1 MNTKKLLLLVLT
13 LLCVT
18 CLAFSA
24 CQQTPNSNA
33 ISGLTDISLKCGD
46 TLPTI
51 APVAEY
57 GTVTVTIAKAVDGT
71 AKENL
76 TYEALPNTL
85 PQVGTYYLKATVQA
99 GDNYEGATA
108 YATLTIS
115 HKSFAEIAGE
125 GENKHE
131 VTSDGKY
138 HTWTEKQCACGTT
151 IVGNDSTVDKV
162 ATTISGLNDVT
173 LVCGSAIDVS
183 GISAD
188 HGTVVVEIAK
198 AVEGTEKEN
207 LTYGTIEGTYN
218 YGTYYLRASVAE
230 GDSYKGAVAY
240 AKVTINH
247 QAFENIAGDGED
259 HSEVTTDN
267 KFHSWTEKTCVCGAT
282 VIGNEQTADKKANNV
297 KGLPAELTLVCGSA
311 IDVSGVSAT
320 NGTPV
325 IKVAVA
331 VEGTAKEDL
340 TYIDIPST
348 CTHGVYYVRATV
360 AESDEYLAAA
370 AYAKVTVNH
379 QAYGDITTEVQHQAA
394 EGTTKGYD
402 YKLCACGERIHGE
415 TEYVIV
421 TIKQDGAVI
430 DTQELAIGANVT
442 RPADDK
448 ITARSGYVATLLLN
462 GEVWNAGETAE
473 DFATIELTTRWV
485 IKDDAVI
492 DKVKTNWLF
501 ITEDTGLT
509 EETVN
514 KLTEEDTL
522 WKVETLYNPD
532 KPASPA
538 ELELGDI
545 QLKIN
550 HTYQFTVVSTH
561 RTYVCFG
568 TGTWD
573 TNCYLITEDMAN
585 KPVVITITYTGSNT
599 IVTYNGE
606 TRTYTNTEWPV
617 HNLNGLTFAIQDK
630 DAKDETEH
638 PRFTVSIS
646 KQVIDLY
653 DYVADEARLVAS
665 LPAVDSIDADN
676 AEDVL
681 ALISQIE
688 ALRTAHFTTAQ
699 NASATDVSAHK
710 QKAQQI
716 AADHVLNLKKL
727 ENALPDFDTMWTADK
742 DTQDAAYKA
751 LTKYLAYYNVKFT
764 AEEKET
770 YTEPE
775 KIAFYREFF
784 KDRTIVTDNAFAEST
799 TSFIPWDTYPTT
811 HWNPNNQSGTITLP
825 QIAYGA
831 YDQVTFILVSAGGE
845 TRTLTYGDYVVT
857 DNWGQFIITKQAD
870 GWYANFA
877 VPDAHTG
884 NGVKLSDEIVL
895 GNEGIQVQFQNSG
908 WGWLR
913 IQSTGNDSS
922 INQILGT
929 LTAGT
934 TTVHKI
940 TYSYQTNA
948 GEQTKTEYYLNNGT
962 LVLPN
967 VSDYTDKVGKHTFL
981 GWFVGDTQY
990 NAGAAIT
997 ASATLVAKYEI
1008 REGDYINYTVSFV
1021 DEAGEKL
1028 AEPQTYH
1035 YGETLVLPETP
1046 KAPPSTDECMHNEFK
1061 GWFVGET
1068 QYVGGEKITA
1078 KLTLCAQFVLVD
1090 DTREQF
1096 NVTLTNLDG
1105 ENQTVS
1111 VYDGEVAELPT
1122 VTRDGYVFDGWYK
1135 DGSKYDTEAEV
1146 TDNITLVAKWLI
1158 PNAYKGMV
1166 GTFTDAS
1173 GEGTAVTDS
1182 AWVDSNGNAFTKYW
1196 TPDYQG
1202 DNVWI
1207 KVPTTLFATNDS
1219 LEMFVEIT
1227 GETYSLTCD
1236 NVTTD
1241 DGYMGGKD
1249 IGYKL
1254 QIRFYKQGTT
1264 WYIKT
1269 AQWAKEI
1276 PAEVISGDVVTMHVW
1291 CNTHEAVKVSEVV
1304 GYGNVDYVAKATE
1317 AATAIEN
1324 LAVDADNAT
1333 KLAALKTYMSWRSH
1347 FTTAEYTANP
1357 MSAKATEL
1365 QTALKTAGVVDI
1377 VWMPTTA
1384 NLTEI
1389 KCDDV
1394 CWDISDR
1401 FGNGA
1406 VSIQGKAG
1414 TSDTFTASNWFQPN
1428 KNGNGERTDAVTL
1441 PKINYAMYSEVRF
1454 AIWVQNTTGTTQSL
1468 TINGTEI
1475 PMDKVADTR
1484 YVVYVTT
1491 INGTTTFSVYYAGT
1505 DVVVK
1510 TGSIPAAV
1518 ANGREALTLSLYLDG
1533 WTRVDVT
1540 EFYGTL

>member
-71 AKENL
+71 DKENL

-115 HKSFAEIAGE
+115 HKSFAEIVGE
-125 GENKHE
+125 GTFKEE
-131 VTSDGKY
+131 ATADGKY
-138 HTWTEKQCACGTT
+138 KTWEEKNCSCG
-151 IVGNDSTVDKV
+151 
-162 ATTISGLNDVT
+162 
-173 LVCGSAIDVS
+173 
-183 GISAD
+183 
-188 HGTVVVEIAK
+188 EIIK
-198 AVEGTEKEN
+198 
-207 LTYGTIEGTYN
+207 
-218 YGTYYLRASVAE
+218 
-230 GDSYKGAVAY
+230 
-240 AKVTINH
+240 
-247 QAFENIAGDGED
+247 
-259 HSEVTTDN
+259 
-267 KFHSWTEKTCVCGAT
+267 
-282 VIGNEQTADKKANNV
+282 GNEQINDKKANV
-297 KGLPAELTLVCGSA
+297 ISGLEDKTLVCGSA

-360 AESDEYLAAA
+360 AESDEYLAAT

-379 QAYGDITTEVQHQAA
+379 QAYADITAEAQHQAA

-473 DFATIELTTRWV
+473 DFATIELTTRWLQKSTTT
-485 IKDDAVI
+485 IESI
-492 DKVKTNWLF
+492 TPNWLF
-501 ITEDTGLT
+501 NNPDLDDSVENTLTEDTVNGLWT
-509 EETVN
+509 
-514 KLTEEDTL
+514 
-522 WKVETLYNPD
+522 VETLYNPSF
-532 KPASPA
+532 PGSPA
-538 ELELGDI
+538 EVNLGDI
-545 QLKIN
+545 ALKIN
-550 HTYQFTVVSTH
+550 HTYQLTVIATH
-561 RTYVCFG
+561 RTRICFG

-606 TRTYTNTEWPV
+606 TRTYTNDEWSL
-617 HNLNGLTFAIQDK
+617 HNLNGLAFAIQDK
-630 DAKDETEH
+630 DAKDEAEH

-665 LPAVDSIDADN
+665 LPAVDSIDENN

-681 ALISQIE
+681 ALINQIE

-764 AEEKET
+764 AEEKEA

-799 TSFIPWDTYPTT
+799 TSFIPWASHPTT
-811 HWNPNNQSGTITLP
+811 HWNPNNQSSTITLP

-831 YDQVTFILVSAGGE
+831 YDRVTFILVSDGGD
-845 TRTLTYGDYVVT
+845 TRTITYGDVVVT
-857 DNWGQFIITKQAD
+857 NSWGQFIITKQAD

-877 VPDAHTG
+877 VPDTHTG

-895 GNEGIQVQFQNSG
+895 GNEGIQVQFKNSE

-913 IQSTGNDSS
+913 IQSAGDDSS

-967 VSDYTDKVGKHTFL
+967 VSDYTDNVGKHTFL

-990 NAGAAIT
+990 NAGDKIM

-1008 REGDYINYTVSFV
+1008 REGDYTNYTVSFV
-1021 DEAGEKL
+1021 DADSSEDL
-1028 AEPQTYH
+1028 ATPQTYH
-1035 YGETLVLPETP
+1035 YEGILVLPDDPTKTYEGTG
-1046 KAPPSTDECMHNEFK
+1046 KHYVFE
-1061 GWFVGET
+1061 GWFDDNNV
-1068 QYVGGEKITA
+1068 QYKGGELIKADLELVA
-1078 KLTLCAQFVLVD
+1078 KFKLVD
-1090 DTREQF
+1090 DERAEFT
-1096 NVTLTNLDG
+1096 VTLTNLDG
-1105 ENQTVS
+1105 DNDTVK
-1111 VYDGEVAELPT
+1111 VYDGDVAELPT
-1122 VTRDGYVFDGWYK
+1122 VTRTGYVFDGWYK
-1135 DGSKYDTEAEV
+1135 TDGSKYDTTAEV
-1146 TDNITLVAKWLI
+1146 TSDITLVAKWLVTNSFLGEVT
-1158 PNAYKGMV
+1158 NANGSHLA
-1166 GTFTDAS
+1166 GFTGDA
-1173 GEGTAVTDS
+1173 TAVTDS
-1182 AWVDSNGNAFTKYW
+1182 AWVDSKGNAFTKLWIPSY
-1196 TPDYQG
+1196 DG
-1202 DNVWI
+1202 DNIWFAL
-1207 KVPTTLFATNDS
+1207 PTSAFQQYSA
-1219 LEMFVEIT
+1219 LEIFVEVESGTYTINLDGDEKRPESAT
-1227 GETYSLTCD
+1227 YMGETDNNGLTF
-1236 NVTTD
+1236 T
-1241 DGYMGGKD
+1241 
-1249 IGYKL
+1249 
-1254 QIRFYKQGTT
+1254 IRFYLDGTT
-1264 WYIKT
+1264 WKVATKFSTFSLDGHLTGDTLYLHL
-1269 AQWAKEI
+1269 WH
-1276 PAEVISGDVVTMHVW
+1276 SGHVT
-1291 CNTHEAVKVSEVV
+1291 VKVSEVV
-1304 GYGNVDYVAKATE
+1304 GYGNADYVAKATE

-1324 LAVDADNAT
+1324 LAVDTDNT
-1333 KLAALKTYMSWRSH
+1333 
-1347 FTTAEYTANP
+1347 
-1357 MSAKATEL
+1357 AKAT
-1365 QTALKTAGVVDI
+1365 ALKEYRAWRLHFTSYELTNIQVPTKVKELETELGGGTI
-1377 VWMPTTA
+1377 VETIWTPTTD
-1384 NLTEI
+1384 NL
-1389 KCDDV
+1389 
-1394 CWDISDR
+1394 S
-1401 FGNGA
+1401 
-1406 VSIQGKAG
+1406 SIGFQG
-1414 TSDTFTASNWFQPN
+1414 TSDHVGISTMGQDWMIDKDSNIFQTAYTRNCQ
-1428 KNGNGERTDAVTL
+1428 GTQDIVLTL
-1441 PKINYAMYSEVRF
+1441 PVCTYAVYADVRF
-1454 AIWVQNTTGTTQSL
+1454 CLWVQNTAGTTQSL
-1468 TINGTEI
+1468 TINGQTA
-1475 PMDKVADTR
+1475 PMSAVGSTV
-1484 YVVYVTT
+1484 YVVYIKSVDGVTT
-1491 INGTTTFSVYYAGT
+1491 FEVCYNGSNEVIASGA
-1505 DVVVK
+1505 
-1510 TGSIPAAV
+1510 IPTAV
-1518 ANGREALTLSLYLDG
+1518 AIGQKALTLTISVDG
-1533 WTRVDVT
+1533 WTQLQLS
-1540 EFYGTL
+1540 EIYGRL

>member
-18 CLAFSA
+18 CLVFSA
-24 CQQTPNSNA
+24 CHQTPNSNA

-76 TYEALPNTL
+76 TYGALPNTL

-125 GENKHE
+125 GTFKEE
-131 VTSDGKY
+131 ATADGKY
-138 HTWTEKQCACGTT
+138 KTW
-151 IVGNDSTVDKV
+151 V
-162 ATTISGLNDVT
+162 
-173 LVCGSAIDVS
+173 
-183 GISAD
+183 
-188 HGTVVVEIAK
+188 
-198 AVEGTEKEN
+198 EKECPC
-207 LTYGTIEGTYN
+207 
-218 YGTYYLRASVAE
+218 
-230 GDSYKGAVAY
+230 
-240 AKVTINH
+240 
-247 QAFENIAGDGED
+247 GEII
-259 HSEVTTDN
+259 
-267 KFHSWTEKTCVCGAT
+267 K
-282 VIGNEQTADKKANNV
+282 GNEQVNDKKANV
-297 KGLPAELTLVCGSA
+297 ISGLEGDELVCGSA

-325 IKVAVA
+325 IKVALA
-331 VEGTAKEDL
+331 VEGTEKEDL

-360 AESDEYLAAA
+360 AESDEYLSAT

-379 QAYGDITTEVQHQAA
+379 QAYADITTEVQHQAA

-402 YKLCACGERIHGE
+402 YKLCACGEHIHGE

-473 DFATIELTTRWV
+473 DFATIELTTRWLQKSTTT
-485 IKDDAVI
+485 IESI
-492 DKVKTNWLF
+492 TPNWLF
-501 ITEDTGLT
+501 NTPDLDDSVENTLTEDT
-509 EETVN
+509 VN
-514 KLTEEDTL
+514 SL
-522 WKVETLYNPD
+522 WTVETLYNPSFGS
-532 KPASPA
+532 SPA
-538 ELELGDI
+538 ELKLGDI
-545 QLKIN
+545 ELKIN
-550 HTYQFTVVSTH
+550 HTYQLTVVSAH

-585 KPVVITITYTGSNT
+585 KPVVITITYTGNNT

-606 TRTYTNTEWPV
+606 TRTYTNDEWPV
-617 HNLNGLTFAIQDK
+617 HNLNGLNFAIQDK
-630 DAKDETEH
+630 DAKDEAEH
-638 PRFTVSIS
+638 PRFTVSIN

-665 LPAVDSIDADN
+665 LPAVDSIDANN

-688 ALRTAHFTTAQ
+688 AIRTAHFTTAQ
-699 NASATDVSAHK
+699 NASVTDISAHK

-764 AEEKET
+764 AEEKEA

-784 KDRTIVTDNAFAEST
+784 KDRVIVTDNAFAEST
-799 TSFIPWDTYPTT
+799 ASFIPWDDNPTS

-831 YDQVTFILVSAGGE
+831 FDRVTFIIVSAGGE
-845 TRTLTYGDYVVT
+845 TRTLTYGDVVIT

-884 NGVKLSDEIVL
+884 NSVKLSDEIVL
-895 GNEGIQVQFQNSG
+895 GNEGIQVQFKNSG

-913 IQSTGNDSS
+913 IQANGNDSS
-922 INQILGT
+922 INQISGT

-934 TTVHKI
+934 TTVHQI

-948 GEQTKTEYYLNNGT
+948 GEQTKTQYYLDNAT

-967 VSDYTDKVGKHTFL
+967 VSDYTDNVGKHTFL
-981 GWFVGDTQY
+981 GWFVDDTQY
-990 NAGAAIT
+990 NAGDVIT
-997 ASATLVAKYEI
+997 ASAKLVAKYEV
-1008 REGDYINYTVSFV
+1008 REGDYTNYTVSFV
-1021 DEAGEKL
+1021 DEDGEKL
-1028 AEPQTYH
+1028 AEPQTSH
-1035 YGETLVLPETP
+1035 YEGALVLPDEPTKTYQGTGKHYVFEGWFDDYDVQYKGGELI
-1046 KAPPSTDECMHNEFK
+1046 KADLQLIAEFK
-1061 GWFVGET
+1061 
-1068 QYVGGEKITA
+1068 
-1078 KLTLCAQFVLVD
+1078 LVD
-1090 DTREQF
+1090 DERTEF
-1096 NVTLTNLDG
+1096 KVTLTNLDG

-1122 VTRDGYVFDGWYK
+1122 VTRDGYIFDGWYK
-1135 DGSKYDTEAEV
+1135 DGSKYDTTAEV
-1146 TDNITLVAKWLI
+1146 TDNITLAAKWLVPVTEKQTI
-1158 PNAYKGMV
+1158 ISASDLSTQVTGTLNADRGAAYDK
-1166 GTFTDAS
+1166 
-1173 GEGTAVTDS
+1173 TDS
-1182 AWVDSNGNAFTKYW
+1182 WWVDSEGTKYDKWFLVGNNDPTKQEHNGIRTFTFPLINMSKYSQLNFVMLMDNANVGTVSTPDPTTDAPDRWTDIGSAKAEGQCMRITITKIDGVWTLVSTWNNGNKVSIVLNEEVVNGTK
-1196 TPDYQG
+1196 P
-1202 DNVWI
+1202 
-1207 KVPTTLFATNDS
+1207 
-1219 LEMFVEIT
+1219 LEMRLWTNQTQWLYMSEIKA
-1227 GETYSLTCD
+1227 Y
-1236 NVTTD
+1236 
-1241 DGYMGGKD
+1241 
-1249 IGYKL
+1249 
-1254 QIRFYKQGTT
+1254 
-1264 WYIKT
+1264 
-1269 AQWAKEI
+1269 
-1276 PAEVISGDVVTMHVW
+1276 
-1291 CNTHEAVKVSEVV
+1291 VSS
-1304 GYGNVDYVAKATE
+1304 NVDYVAKATE

-1333 KLAALKTYMSWRSH
+1333 KLAALKTYMTWRTH
-1347 FTTAEYTANP
+1347 FTSTELTANP
-1357 MSAKATEL
+1357 MSAKAIEL
-1365 QTALKTAGVVDI
+1365 QTALKTAGVKDVVWTPTADNLSDI
-1377 VWMPTTA
+1377 GFQGNSDHVGVATMGQTWMKDKDSNIFQTA
-1384 NLTEI
+1384 YSRN
-1389 KCDDV
+1389 C
-1394 CWDISDR
+1394 
-1401 FGNGA
+1401 
-1406 VSIQGKAG
+1406 QG
-1414 TSDTFTASNWFQPN
+1414 TQNI
-1428 KNGNGERTDAVTL
+1428 ELTL
-1441 PKINYAMYSEVRF
+1441 PVINFATYSDVRF
-1454 AIWVQNTTGTTQSL
+1454 CLWVQNTAGTTQSL
-1468 TINGTEI
+1468 IINEQTAQ
-1475 PMDKVADTR
+1475 MDACSSTV
-1484 YVVYVTT
+1484 YVVYIKTVNNVTT
-1491 INGTTTFSVYYAGT
+1491 FEVCYNGSSE
-1505 DVVVK
+1505 VVSS
-1510 TGSIPAAV
+1510 GSISWAV
-1518 ANGREALTLSLYLDG
+1518 AHGEDALKLTVSVDG
-1533 WTRVDVT
+1533 WTQIRLS
-1540 EFYGTL
+1540 EIYGIL